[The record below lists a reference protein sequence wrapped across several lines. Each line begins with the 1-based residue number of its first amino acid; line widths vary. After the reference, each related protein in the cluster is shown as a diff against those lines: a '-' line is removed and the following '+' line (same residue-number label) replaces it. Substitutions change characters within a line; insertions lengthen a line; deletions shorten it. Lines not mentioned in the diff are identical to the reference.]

1 MRGRED
7 IVLAS
12 YRASMHEK
20 LYLAA
25 GTLPQEVLIADCG
38 AFLGAIHD

>member
-1 MRGRED
+1 
-7 IVLAS
+7 
-12 YRASMHEK
+12 MHEK

-25 GTLPQEVLIADCG
+25 GTLLQEVLIADCG